1 MNDTSFDIKK
11 LPELIKNIKDLI
23 GLLPSTK
30 DKLSIVEYILFESG
44 FIPEEHI
51 PQAFEY
57 VLDNPFFQA
66 RKFLSEDTRRAIYR
80 AIGVC
85 ENCGSLNV
93 YKNGVREGKQRY
105 ICKDCKHQ
113 YTK

>member
-30 DKLSIVEYILFESG
+30 NKLSIVEYILFESG
-44 FIPEEHI
+44 SIPEEHI

-66 RKFLSEDTRRAIYR
+66 RKFLSDDTRKALLRR
-80 AIGVC
+80 FGGC
-85 ENCGSLNV
+85 ERCGSTDIC
-93 YKNGVREGKQRY
+93 KNGTREGKQQY
-105 ICKDCKHQ
+105 LCKKCKYQ
-113 YTK
+113 FVK